1 MGGGSGLFHPVVVPL
16 LTLGR
21 TDQAIRAD
29 TEPIVDVAFA
39 SFETGG
45 LLVIIR
51 ILLSITSRNWEAV
64 SFQLA
69 YVLQQA
75 IRQIVSTVAVV

>member
-1 MGGGSGLFHPVVVPL
+1 MGGDSGLFHPVVVPL
-16 LTLGR
+16 LILGR

-51 ILLSITSRNWEAV
+51 ILLSITSRNWETV